1 MPLSALEK
9 QLIAGAVAE
18 VDPAQIDIWQQM
30 PVARKAQLGLSMI
43 HVAER
48 VGVYRVRTRQPELT
62 NRQSILHVRRA
73 KKEEKDA
80 ENMTAMTSSFEDF
93 MRQVIDALV
102 EAEIEYLIGGA
113 VGLWAWGELR
123 TTADFDLVINMPIE
137 RIVALSDALKRHNF
151 LVPPDILLDNLL
163 APGDLPVNAHHLDTG
178 FKAELFLLRQG
189 DALRSSALFRRLLV
203 DYGPPLGEV
212 YVHSP
217 EDLILYKLHYFSL
230 SQQPKH
236 IRDIA
241 SIVQTLGD
249 ELDTAYI
256 GQWVA
261 RLGLDELWQEVWEKM
276 TR

>member
-9 QLIAGAVAE
+9 QLIAGAVSE
-18 VDPAQIDIWQQM
+18 VDPVQIGIWRQM

-48 VGVYRVRTRQPELT
+48 VGVYRVRARQPELSR
-62 NRQSILHVRRA
+62 RQSILSVRRA
-73 KKEEKDA
+73 VNGQDEA
-80 ENMTAMTSSFEDF
+80 ESMAATTPTFEDF

-102 EAEIEYLIGGA
+102 EAEIEYLVGGA

-123 TTADFDLVINMPIE
+123 TTADFDLVIDMPVE
-137 RIVALSDALKRHNF
+137 RITALSQALKRRNF

-189 DALRSSALFRRLLV
+189 DALRASALYRRLLV

-217 EDLILYKLHYFSL
+217 EDLILYKLQYFSL

-256 GQWVA
+256 QQWVE
-261 RLGLDELWQEVWEKM
+261 RLGLGELWQEVWGKM
-276 TR
+276 AR